1 MKKLFSFVMIPVI
14 ILSLLPLNSCSES
27 EISEEEELDKSEA
40 YYEVEVDDIS
50 YYEKFRDQNITLN
63 VYNWGEYISDGT
75 EGSLDVVK
83 AFENISGIDVN
94 YNTFATNEDMYAKF
108 KGGSTSVYDIVIPS
122 DYMIGKMIDE
132 GMVEKLNFDNIPNF
146 KYIDEEYRN
155 PDFDP
160 TNEYSVPYTWGVVG
174 IVYNKKYVTEEEAS
188 TWDVLWNEKF
198 KGEILMFS
206 NSKDAFAIA
215 LSKLGYSMN
224 TTNEKEIQEAGDL
237 LRKQKPLVQTYVM
250 DQVFDKMQLEE
261 AWIAPYYAGDALTMI
276 DNNSNL
282 AFAFPKEKSNIFLD
296 SICIPK
302 GSKNKEAAEAFINF
316 LCEVEVAAA
325 NGEYI
330 YYSTPSST
338 AKELIISNM
347 TSYVEDGDMTQEEL
361 DNYIN
366 VSYPSETVTAKCEA
380 FINLPQET
388 NELVIRLWSD
398 ILIGID
404 EDSWW
409 NKAILP
415 VSIIIALGLCILIIL
430 LRYRKAQK
438 KRAKY

>member
-146 KYIDEEYRN
+146 KYIDEEYKN

-174 IVYNKKYVTEEEAS
+174 IVYNKKYV
-188 TWDVLWNEKF
+188 
-198 KGEILMFS
+198 M
-206 NSKDAFAIA
+206 
-215 LSKLGYSMN
+215 
-224 TTNEKEIQEAGDL
+224 
-237 LRKQKPLVQTYVM
+237 R
-250 DQVFDKMQLEE
+250 
-261 AWIAPYYAGDALTMI
+261 
-276 DNNSNL
+276 
-282 AFAFPKEKSNIFLD
+282 
-296 SICIPK
+296 
-302 GSKNKEAAEAFINF
+302 
-316 LCEVEVAAA
+316 
-325 NGEYI
+325 
-330 YYSTPSST
+330 
-338 AKELIISNM
+338 
-347 TSYVEDGDMTQEEL
+347 SY
-361 DNYIN
+361 
-366 VSYPSETVTAKCEA
+366 
-380 FINLPQET
+380 
-388 NELVIRLWSD
+388 
-398 ILIGID
+398 
-404 EDSWW
+404 
-409 NKAILP
+409 
-415 VSIIIALGLCILIIL
+415 
-430 LRYRKAQK
+430 
-438 KRAKY
+438 